1 MGVIRL
7 IGVKMKKSNIICI
20 LLAALGLGYGLGM
33 SIGNLVLR
41 DDLARAAAYIE
52 VLESHFSEM
61 ELEMIRWEKW

>member
-1 MGVIRL
+1 
-7 IGVKMKKSNIICI
+7 MKKKWSNIVCL
-20 LLAALGLGYGLGM
+20 LLASLGLGYGLGM

>member
-1 MGVIRL
+1 
-7 IGVKMKKSNIICI
+7 MKKKWSNIVCL

>member
-1 MGVIRL
+1 
-7 IGVKMKKSNIICI
+7 MKKKWSNIVCL
-20 LLAALGLGYGLGM
+20 LLAALRLGYGLGM

-52 VLESHFSEM
+52 VLESYFSEI